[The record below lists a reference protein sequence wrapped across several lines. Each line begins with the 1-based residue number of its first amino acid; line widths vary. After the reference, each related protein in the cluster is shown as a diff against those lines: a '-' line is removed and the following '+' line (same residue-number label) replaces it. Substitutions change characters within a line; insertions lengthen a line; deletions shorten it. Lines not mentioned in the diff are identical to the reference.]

1 MLKNKIILLYTLLFV
16 TSMAFAQYIDTFD
29 NGTIDPGWSAY
40 TGDGNAEIQFLPGD
54 GYGTVLVDAAQDRLG
69 IWWAIIKHRV
79 TGIDYRELAQPDR
92 ELRVEARI
100 KVNHAPRRVNLSFNH
115 TSTTD
120 YHSHLKEYDIP
131 DTTNWHVISMTT
143 QDFTFGP
150 TDSIN
155 VQLALMDWGLQRYRI
170 DVDYVKVDVVPAG
183 EYVHDL
189 GHPQTY
195 QPPIPAMSSFEQ
207 IVKVDKDALIDP
219 SFPDMN
225 FYDWSDAQDPEA
237 GRLLPVSH
245 DQIVIIKPDL
255 SAYAG
260 KSADGLAILEMHMH
274 HLERAPQYSKDFG
287 MVHLSEIRG
296 GDPDWQP
303 EAVTCQSFLAG
314 GQLDGVINGQ
324 MIIDVDMTRFK
335 DGTIRFAI
343 PRAVMQ
349 RLLDGSTK
357 GMALRPLGAVHVS
370 FYASTC
376 PDESLRPRLYFNV
389 K

>member
-1 MLKNKIILLYTLLFV
+1 MLKNKIILLLTLFMAV
-16 TSMAFAQYIDTFD
+16 TPAFSQYIDTFD
-29 NGTIDPGWSAY
+29 SDTIDPGWEAY
-40 TGDGNAEIQFLPGD
+40 TGDGDADIQFVPGD
-54 GYGTVLVDAAQDRLG
+54 GYGVILVDATLDQLG
-69 IWWAIIKHRV
+69 IWWAVIKHRV
-79 TGIDYRELAQPDR
+79 TGIDYKELAKPNR

-100 KVNHAPRRVNLSFNH
+100 KVSHAPRRVNLSFNH

-170 DVDYVKVDVVPAG
+170 DVDYIKVDVAPRG
-183 EYVHDL
+183 EHVHDL
-189 GHPQTY
+189 GNPQTY
-195 QPPIPAMSSFEQ
+195 HPPVPDLVSFGQ
-207 IVKVDKDALIDP
+207 TALIGRDALIDP
-219 SFPDMN
+219 SFPDRN
-225 FYDWSDAQDPEA
+225 FYDWSDALAPDA

-245 DQIVIIKPDL
+245 DQIVIMKPDL
-255 SAYAG
+255 TAWAG
-260 KSADGLAILEMHMH
+260 KSADGLAVLEMHLH

-296 GDPDWQP
+296 GDRDWEP
-303 EAVTCQSFLAG
+303 ETVTCQSFLAG

-324 MIIDVDMTRFK
+324 MIIDVDMTQFE
-335 DGTIRFAI
+335 GGSVLFAI
-343 PRAVMQ
+343 PQAVMQ
-349 RLLDGSTK
+349 RLLDGSTR
-357 GMALRPLGAVHVS
+357 GLALRPLGAVHAS

-376 PDESLRPRLYFNV
+376 PDEGLRPRLYLNI